1 MQYAVDSGTFDSLWY
16 FLLINFSQTA
26 VSLLLYG
33 VYCILF
39 VLSLYTLSRRKALG
53 TTLLI
58 VASCTMA
65 VVASTQ
71 MALDIAV
78 TVEAARL
85 LQKTVHSEILNEH
98 GMLMLL
104 PVQNLMF
111 AINTWVAAAQPLYR
125 CYVIWGFRKKPLIL
139 PTLLILATINFFTLF
154 DLPACSRDD
163 IERKTS
169 ALILGAATNLVLT
182 ALTAGRILWIHRAAS
197 YVALDRIIRRR
208 YTRAI
213 VIILESGAVYCV
225 VAIILVISTI
235 LADDEVGSITFGI
248 AQQLLNII
256 PTFTLVYI
264 GLTNMGDSRPT
275 DIEIGSQS
283 FSASS
288 RSVAHT
294 VQLHRRSSWP
304 VLGIK
309 MEETESE

>member
-1 MQYAVDSGTFDSLWY
+1 
-16 FLLINFSQTA
+16 

-39 VLSLYTLSRRKALG
+39 VLSLYTLSRRKAPG

-71 MALDIAV
+71 MALDMAV

-85 LQKTVHSEILNEH
+85 LQQAAHSEILN
-98 GMLMLL
+98 GRSTIMLQMA
-104 PVQNLMF
+104 QNLMCG
-111 AINTWVAAAQPLYR
+111 INNFITDSFFLYR

-139 PTLLILATINFFTLF
+139 PALLLLTTLIVGFVEMLN
-154 DLPACSRDD
+154 LPL
-163 IERKTS
+163 TS
-169 ALILGAATNLVLT
+169 KVDVRLTTMLILGAATNLVLT

-197 YVALDRIIRRR
+197 HVALDRTIRRR
-208 YTRAI
+208 YTTAI

-225 VAIILVISTI
+225 VAMILVISSF
-235 LADDEVGSITFGI
+235 LADDEVHSIAFGV

-275 DIEIGSQS
+275 ESGPRVP
-283 FSASS
+283 FNPRASS
-288 RSVAHT
+288 RSIT
-294 VQLHRRSSWP
+294 RNVQLRRRSS
-304 VLGIK
+304 
-309 MEETESE
+309 